1 MFTFLVIEKV
11 IYNERPFFSPI
22 KFVDVFKMYNLRW
35 WGFLIIEKDCKQSVY
50 STALICVDLVYISWS
65 LKCCFWEILN
75 NRNACAIILNVRS
88 SEQKVRFHLVKIYIE
103 DFDNIYYY
111 HSTLIS
117 RKTGWKSIQELSLL
131 FWNSSVS
138 LKLFQNRKLNISLP
152 FWVLPFSRVNVEEG
166 ITKAIGKLVI
176 FFGFRNIILFINQSS
191 KMNHSV
197 LKYLLH

>member
-22 KFVDVFKMYNLRW
+22 KFVDVFKMYNLCW
-35 WGFLIIEKDCKQSVY
+35 WGFLIIEKNCKQSVY

-138 LKLFQNRKLNISLP
+138 LKLFQNKRFFKHYTRKRLRKLLLQRQTQYFSIVPIKSASLQLWNGEL
-152 FWVLPFSRVNVEEG
+152 FLQLNSR
-166 ITKAIGKLVI
+166 
-176 FFGFRNIILFINQSS
+176 
-191 KMNHSV
+191 
-197 LKYLLH
+197 